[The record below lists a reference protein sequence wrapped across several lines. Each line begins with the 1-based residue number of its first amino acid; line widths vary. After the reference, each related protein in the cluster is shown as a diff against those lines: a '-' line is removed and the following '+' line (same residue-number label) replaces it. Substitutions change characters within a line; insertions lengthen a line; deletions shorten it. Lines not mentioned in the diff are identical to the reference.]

1 MRRRFLYSIPSIVIL
16 ALISFA
22 LAKGAVKIILKEE
35 ESRKRVE
42 VLKAEVVAMALRED
56 VLKRNIARL
65 ETPEGVE
72 DEIKD
77 KFSVV
82 PEGEYVAII
91 VDEKRAATSTDDFKF
106 PWYRRLWGV
115 IMGTNE

>member
-16 ALISFA
+16 GLVSFV

-42 VLKAEVVAMALRED
+42 DLQAEVATMALREET
-56 VLKRNIARL
+56 LKRSIERL
-65 ETPEGVE
+65 ETPEGIE

-77 KFSVV
+77 KFGVV
-82 PEGEYVAII
+82 REGEHVAII
-91 VDEKRAATSTDDFKF
+91 VDEKRAATSTDDSSA
-106 PWYRRLWGV
+106 PWYKRFWGV
-115 IMGTNE
+115 IIGK

>member
-1 MRRRFLYSIPSIVIL
+1 MSKRFLYSIPSIVIL
-16 ALISFA
+16 ALLSFA
-22 LAKGAVKIILKEE
+22 LAKGAVQIILKEE

-42 VLKAEVVAMALRED
+42 ALKTEVTAMVLREET
-56 VLKRNIARL
+56 LKRNIARL

-77 KFSVV
+77 KFGVV
-82 PEGEYVAII
+82 SEGEYVAII